1 MKLVDIM
8 ENVVIQ
14 GIITL
19 VVFGEDGEEK
29 ERYTFEEV
37 NALGEYNVYKVGD
50 TRLRL
55 HISEYA
61 YMEVA
66 YIYAAGDG
74 ALTIELVDN
83 EADE

>member
-14 GIITL
+14 GIINL

-37 NALGEYNVYKVGD
+37 NALGEYNVYKMDGRGV
-50 TRLRL
+50 RL
-55 HISEYA
+55 HLSDYA

-83 EADE
+83 AENE